1 MQTNSV
7 LTNPANATPVTGS
20 STKAEAR
27 AGIFMAAILG
37 VALIWGVGFSH
48 INVFHNAAH
57 DTRHS
62 NAFPCH

>member
-1 MQTNSV
+1 MQANSTSTQINTV
-7 LTNPANATPVTGS
+7 AGS
-20 STKAEAR
+20 SAKAEAR